1 MNLFAIANGVR
12 RMTVAVKITL
22 AYLSVAATWVM
33 GSDWLV
39 SAVLPTESA
48 TIGLYKGWAFLLLT
62 AVLLYSLL
70 VKESA
75 RRDAVETDL
84 RALAIYDPLTGLLN
98 RACFMENLEKS
109 VACAARERKK
119 VGVAFI
125 DLDGFKGIN
134 DRLGH
139 QAGDLLLME
148 IGRRI
153 NRVVRAADSAARFGG
168 DEFVVLVQDERA
180 SGMHRLAER
189 LSSALREPFTVM
201 GTNVAVTA
209 SVGLAFYPDHGLRGE
224 QILRAADLAM
234 YQVKAT
240 GKNGILGAVAKP
252 HMGSAVAA

>member
-1 MNLFAIANGVR
+1 
-12 RMTVAVKITL
+12 MTMAAKITL
-22 AYLSVAATWVM
+22 AYLSVAATWFT

-39 SAVLPTESA
+39 SVVLPAESA
-48 TIGLYKGWAFLLLT
+48 AYGVYKGWAFLFLS

-70 VKESA
+70 IKESA

-109 VACAARERKK
+109 VASAARDRKK

-125 DLDGFKGIN
+125 DLDGFKAVN
-134 DRLGH
+134 DRFGH
-139 QAGDLLLME
+139 QAGDQLLME

-153 NRVVRAADSAARFGG
+153 NKVVRAADSAARFGG

-189 LSSALREPFTVM
+189 LSKALREPFAIM
-201 GTNVAVTA
+201 GGEVAITA

-224 QILRAADLAM
+224 QILRAADMAM
-234 YQVKAT
+234 YQVKAS
-240 GKNGILGAVAKP
+240 GKNGIIRAAPKP
-252 HMGSAVAA
+252 RLGSAVAA